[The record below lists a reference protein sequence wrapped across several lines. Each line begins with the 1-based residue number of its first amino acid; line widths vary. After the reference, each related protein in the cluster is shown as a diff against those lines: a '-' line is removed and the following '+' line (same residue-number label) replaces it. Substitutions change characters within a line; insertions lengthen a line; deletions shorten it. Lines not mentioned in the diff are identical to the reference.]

1 MSVDLRPKEIPEERK
16 QLVER
21 ARESWIRRLI
31 DKSRRNHLLYFKLFK
46 TSSLDLTNADP
57 TALQKFLAGGAVCLD
72 EFFPDDDLPRV
83 FSIVKEIRRRSIANY
98 EERGLETLYVAAGLA
113 SWPSADGGTPVE
125 APIILLPVKIEQK
138 GRDARSTYLTFEG
151 EPQLNLVLAR
161 VLEDDFS
168 ISLDEDQILP
178 ANSEAKLDLNQVCSE
193 VRALVDG
200 KVAGFRVSTPIVLGI
215 YLFQKMAMVK
225 DLQSQFD
232 TLAHSDII
240 AAIAGEMEAQ
250 KAIGTLTRDVDPRT
264 FDARHPQEEFLIL
277 DADSSQ
283 QRAVHAILEGQ
294 NGLVQGPPGTGK
306 SQTIANIISTMV
318 AQGKKVLFVSEKR
331 AALEVVL
338 QRLSNCGLAEL
349 ALDLHGTESKQQK
362 IVEQIAKSL
371 DSIRTSVNIDYTER
385 YERLSELR
393 KRLNGH
399 SDEVNVSQPPSQ
411 LSVFDLQGNIL
422 RCHDEARIEARWKG
436 QELRNLTPESV
447 KVIKDLLREA
457 EGFEHEMLRNSPA
470 AWNGA
475 AIPNGKAAEGAIEEA
490 TKLAKEL
497 LPKATKE
504 IRDMVAG
511 IGLRAPSTVREAQ
524 IQLELL
530 SNASTILDRYKRELF
545 DLDLRKLKEVLAPLE
560 SIQKYIWAY
569 VSDKHFRSALRS
581 IRSVQHK
588 KALVTK
594 GLLSELDKA
603 ISCKT
608 HWIEFASAKGKPLK
622 YPGLRT
628 LGASMTTL
636 IQALTGFRRFF
647 PTREILQVTFDDLGK
662 WLIALSSDRMTPFR
676 IVKLHG
682 IEEALAAKG
691 VQNVLTEIKSK
702 LIPAQYWQEAL
713 EFAWWSSCLEEIL
726 SRNTDMAGFNGGS
739 HGNFVSEFS
748 ALDAERLKINVKVL
762 KNLHARKCI
771 DAMNR
776 FPQQASYVRHEA
788 AKKRGHKPLRRIMS
802 EAPDVLLSLFP
813 CWMASPLSISQVVKA
828 DRQLFDLV
836 VFDEASQVLPEDAI
850 PAIMRAKQV
859 IVAGDTQ
866 QLPPTTFFASSEEDD
881 DAEENYSMTQGVE
894 SILDALSS
902 FLPSWWLEWHYR
914 SKDESLI
921 AFSNKHVYGDRLISF
936 PSSIQRDA
944 IYHVTV
950 DPVIQSDIET
960 ESSAAEVKRV
970 VDLILQHAEANP
982 KETLGVIA
990 LGIKHANRIE
1000 AALEQAL
1007 TLRRDLDTFFDQH
1020 STERFFVKNLERV
1033 QGDERDAIILSIGY
1047 GKDRSGKLLYRF
1059 GPLLYQGGERRL
1071 NVAITRARERLTIVS
1086 SFSHTDMD
1094 PGKCKSRGL
1103 WLLREYL
1110 QYASHHGRHLS
1121 DSGTSPTPLSQFELD
1136 VFETL
1141 KHRGINLIPQYGVSR
1156 YRIDFGVLH
1165 PQEEGRFIMALEC
1178 DGASYHSSPTAME
1191 RDRLRQSHLE
1201 SLGWR
1206 FHRIWSSDWFYRKTD
1221 EVQRFMDAYT
1231 KAIQSPE
1238 TTKRQISDSDGKGS
1252 DLQTTAATL
1261 MQRRSPRPFFPH
1273 GLPIGAYS
1281 TQQIADLIKWIV
1293 SDGQLRTDDEIVN
1306 QVVEEMG
1313 FSRRGKNIVA
1323 EIEYAISVL
1332 KKKGT
1337 L

>member
-1 MSVDLRPKEIPEERK
+1 MTENRE
-16 QLVER
+16 QLIEA
-21 ARESWIRRLI
+21 ARQGWIRRLI

-46 TSSLDLTNADP
+46 TSSLDLTQADP
-57 TALQKFLAGGAVCLD
+57 GALLDFLAGKTVCLG
-72 EFFPDDDLPRV
+72 EFFPAEDLQRA
-83 FSIVKEIRRRSIANY
+83 FSIVKEIKRRSVANY

-125 APIILLPVKIEQK
+125 APIVLLPVKIEQK
-138 GRDARSTYLTFEG
+138 GRDAHSTYLTFEG

-168 ISLDEDQILP
+168 IGLDEDQILP
-178 ANSEAKLDLNQVCSE
+178 AIGEVDLDLNRVCSN
-193 VRALVDG
+193 VRALVEG
-200 KVAGFRVSTPIVLGI
+200 KIAGFGVSTPMVLGI

-232 TLAHSDII
+232 TLAQSDII
-240 AAIAGEMEAQ
+240 AAIAGEMDAQ

-277 DADSSQ
+277 NADSSQ

-294 NGLVQGPPGTGK
+294 NGVVQGPPGTGK

-338 QRLSNCGLAEL
+338 QRLSNCGLGEL

-371 DSIRTSVNIDYTER
+371 DSIRISVNIDYTER

-399 SDEVNVSQPPSQ
+399 ADGVNVAQPPSQ
-411 LSVFDLQGNIL
+411 LSVFELQGNIL
-422 RCHDEARIEARWKG
+422 RCHDQARIEARWKG
-436 QELRNLTPESV
+436 QDLKNLTTESV

-457 EGFEHEMLRNSPA
+457 EGFEHEMLRDSPA

-475 AIPNGKAAEGAIEEA
+475 AIPNGKAAETAIEEA
-490 TKLAKEL
+490 TKLTKEI
-497 LPKATKE
+497 LPKATKA
-504 IRDMVAG
+504 IREMVAG
-511 IGLRAPSTVREAQ
+511 IGLRAPSNAREAQ

-530 SNASTILDRYKRELF
+530 SNASSILDRYKRELF
-545 DLDLRKLKEVLAPLE
+545 DLDLQKLKEVLAPLN
-560 SIQKYIWAY
+560 SVHRYIWAY
-569 VSDKHFRSALRS
+569 VTDTHFRSALTS

-594 GLLSELDKA
+594 GFMYELDKA
-603 ISCKT
+603 RSCKT
-608 HWIEFASAKGKPLK
+608 HWIEYANAKGKPLK

-628 LGASMTTL
+628 LGASVSTL

-647 PTREILQVTFDDLGK
+647 PTREIFQLTFDDLGK
-662 WLIALSSDRMTPFR
+662 WLTALSSDRMTPFR
-676 IVKLHG
+676 LVKLHG
-682 IEEALAAKG
+682 IEEALATKG
-691 VQNVLTEIKSK
+691 LQSVLTEIRSKSM
-702 LIPAQYWQEAL
+702 PAQYWQECF
-713 EFAWWSSCLEEIL
+713 EYAWWSSCLEEIL
-726 SRNTDMAGFNGGS
+726 SRNSDMAGFNGDS
-739 HGNFVSEFS
+739 HSNFVNEFS
-748 ALDAERLKINVKVL
+748 ELDAERLKINVKVL

-802 EAPDVLLSLFP
+802 EAPDVLLDIFP

-859 IVAGDTQ
+859 VVAGDTQ
-866 QLPPTTFFASSEEDD
+866 QLPPTTFFASSEEDE

-921 AFSNKHVYGDRLISF
+921 AFSNKHIYRDRLITF
-936 PSSIQRDA
+936 PNSIQRDA
-944 IYHVTV
+944 IRHEIA
-950 DPVIQSDIET
+950 DAVIQSDIET

-970 VDLILQHAEANP
+970 VDLILQHAKANP
-982 KETLGVIA
+982 NETLGVIA

-1007 TLRRDLDTFFDQH
+1007 TMRRDLDIFFDQH

-1033 QGDERDAIILSIGY
+1033 QGDERDAIILSVGY

-1059 GPLLYQGGERRL
+1059 GPLLYEGGERRL
-1071 NVAITRARERLTIVS
+1071 NVAITRARKKLTIVS
-1086 SFSHTDMD
+1086 SFGHTDMD
-1094 PGKCKSRGL
+1094 PSKCKSRGL

-1110 QYASHHGRHLS
+1110 QYAAHNGHHLS
-1121 DSGTSPTPLSQFELD
+1121 DTGPSSTPLNQFEVD

-1141 KHRGINLIPQYGVSR
+1141 KQKGINLIPQYGVSR
-1156 YRIDFGVLH
+1156 YRIDFGVMH
-1165 PQEEGRFIMALEC
+1165 PQKEGRFIMALEC

-1201 SLGWR
+1201 ALGWK
-1206 FHRIWSSDWFYRKTD
+1206 FHRIWSSDWFYRKTN
-1221 EVQRFMDAYT
+1221 EVQRFLDAYS
-1231 KAIQSPE
+1231 KASE
-1238 TTKRQISDSDGKGS
+1238 SRATTQRQDSDREGKGS
-1252 DLQTTAATL
+1252 DLQTTAPHKIG
-1261 MQRRSPRPFFPH
+1261 RRVLRPNIPQ

-1281 TQQIADLIKWIV
+1281 TRQITELIKWIV
-1293 SDGQLRTDDEIVN
+1293 SDGQLRTDEEIVDE
-1306 QVVEEMG
+1306 VVQEMG

-1323 EIEYAISVL
+1323 EIMYAISEL
-1332 KKKGT
+1332 RKKG
-1337 L
+1337 LL